1 MNTMYQ
7 RRRADLVTWMA
18 RNSIS
23 VVVLE
28 DTEGRREK
36 AVRYF
41 SGHPGDALLIITIT
55 GHAVLCPWD
64 ENLAERMADV
74 DVVIPYSEYG
84 RHPVAAAAG
93 IIEKIGVPAN
103 SRIEIPGHTPYP
115 LFLQYAGTLMDH
127 VVLCR
132 ETGGVFAEISRM
144 RSIKDEY
151 EITAT
156 GAACAL
162 SDTITGLLEK
172 HIGSGKIKTEIDAAL
187 FIERTIREAGGD
199 GTGFETLAA
208 GSSRSYAI
216 HPVPAYTHAKIGTDG
231 LSIIDFGV
239 MIDGY
244 TSDTTLTIASG
255 KLDPAQEKLITLVEK
270 AYAAALAL
278 YKPGVPTREA
288 ALAADG
294 VFKKAKKSMPH
305 ALGHGIGLEP
315 HEGPGIRNR
324 EDNEWIFEK
333 GMVVTL
339 EPGLYDPV
347 YGGCRLENDILITE
361 DGHRVLTKSRIIRL

>member
-23 VVVLE
+23 VVILE
-28 DTEGRREK
+28 DTEGRREQ

-41 SGHPGDALLIITIT
+41 SGHPGDALLILTIT

-64 ENLAERMADV
+64 ENLAEQYSDV
-74 DVVIPYSEYG
+74 DVIVPYSEYG

-93 IIEKIGVPAN
+93 IVKKIGVPPN
-103 SRIEIPGHTPYP
+103 SRIEIPAHTPYP
-115 LFLQYAGTLMDH
+115 LFLQYAGTLLEH

-132 ETGGVFAEISRM
+132 ETGGVFEEIARM
-144 RSIKDEY
+144 RSIKDEH
-151 EITAT
+151 EIHAIES
-156 GAACAL
+156 ACAL
-162 SDTITGLLEK
+162 SDSITSLLEK
-172 HIGSGKIKTEIDAAL
+172 NIGSGKIRTEIDAAL
-187 FIERTIREAGGD
+187 FIERTIRDAGAD

-208 GSSRSYAI
+208 GSSRSFAI
-216 HPVPAYTHAKIGTDG
+216 HPHPAYTHAKIGTDG

-239 MIDGY
+239 MVDGY
-244 TSDTTLTIASG
+244 TSDTTLTIAAG
-255 KLDPAQEKLITLVEK
+255 TLDPAQEKLVTLVEK
-270 AYAAALAL
+270 AYEAALAL
-278 YKPGVPTREA
+278 YMPGTRTLDA
-288 ALAADG
+288 ALAADA
-294 VFKKAKKSMPH
+294 VFKRARKSMPH

-315 HEGPGIRNR
+315 HEGPAIRNR
-324 EDNEWIFEK
+324 QDNDWVFEK
-333 GMVVTL
+333 GMVVTI

-347 YGGCRLENDILITE
+347 QGGCRLENDVLITE